1 MALKQNFP
9 LLKGYFFGPKSGS
22 KQSVS
27 GYYHTQ
33 ADGTRGHDGLKA
45 AQTQLKAL
53 GYLEG
58 TPDGLYGPDTE
69 QAAKKLQAANRL
81 AADGLIGAATWPY
94 LWAAPAPAPV
104 AKPHKF
110 RVGSLNV
117 QAQQWS
123 GGSYAADAAFIKN
136 TLKPSILAVQEAPN
150 TAALGAQWEFRSYKY
165 LGLLWN
171 PADWL
176 WGGPLVTL
184 SLGTPYHGL
193 VGGLLTS
200 RVNGNTLM
208 AASGHAR
215 PNDAIPG
222 SAANKL
228 AGKQSDIR
236 KIISQLK
243 PYRRVVVAGDFSTS
257 AARALFL
264 AAGYTLATPWV
275 DTMDKA
281 GTQRVDQ
288 IYVRGLTNGSGSG
301 FAIKTS
307 VSDHHALLATLE
319 LPAS

>member
-1 MALKQNFP
+1 MELKQNFP
-9 LLKGYFFGPKSGS
+9 LPKGYFFGPKSGP

-27 GYYHTQ
+27 GFYHPQ
-33 ADGTRGHDGLKA
+33 ANGARGHDGLKA
-45 AQTQLKAL
+45 AQTQLKAF
-53 GYLEG
+53 GYLKG

-69 QAAKKLQAANRL
+69 QAAKKLQTANRL

-94 LWAAPAPAPV
+94 LWAGPAPV

-110 RVGSLNV
+110 KVGSFNV
-117 QAQQWS
+117 QAQRWG

-136 TLKPSILAVQEAPN
+136 TLKPSIMAVQEAPN
-150 TAALGAQWEFRSYKY
+150 IAALGAQWESRSYKY

-171 PADWL
+171 PAEWL
-176 WGGPLVTL
+176 WGGSLVTL

-208 AASGHAR
+208 AASGHVR
-215 PNDAIPG
+215 PNAAIPG

-228 AGKQSDIR
+228 VGKQSDIR
-236 KIISQLK
+236 KIIAQLK

-281 GTQRVDQ
+281 GIQRVDQ
-288 IYVRGLTNGSGSG
+288 IFIRGLTNGSGSV
-301 FAIKTS
+301 IKTS
-307 VSDHHALLATLE
+307 VSDHHALLASLTLG
-319 LPAS
+319 A